1 MSQTSRRKFAKSL
14 AVASA
19 AAPLIA
25 ADLIAQTPPA
35 PPPKGTKTAEAE
47 QKPAPPSAFGKA
59 LTEMTRANYGKHLS
73 AAELEQMDKDF
84 QDYAPFVEKFREYK
98 LVNADE
104 PDFTFASLVER
115 W

>member
-1 MSQTSRRKFAKSL
+1 MSHTSRRKFAKSL
-14 AVASA
+14 AVAGA
-19 AAPLIA
+19 AAPFVA
-25 ADLIAQTPPA
+25 TDLLAQTPPA
-35 PPPKGTKTAEAE
+35 PAPEA
-47 QKPAPPSAFGKA
+47 KPSAFGKA
-59 LTEMTRANYGKHLS
+59 LTELVRANWGKHLT
-73 AAELEQMDKDF
+73 ADELSQLDKDF

>member
-1 MSQTSRRKFAKSL
+1 MSETSRRAFAKSL
-14 AVASA
+14 VAVGA
-19 AAPLIA
+19 AAPL
-25 ADLIAQTPPA
+25 LIAQTSPA
-35 PPPKGTKTAEAE
+35 ETPK
-47 QKPAPPSAFGKA
+47 PPSPFAKA

-73 AAELEQMDKDF
+73 AEELERLDKDF

>member
-1 MSQTSRRKFAKSL
+1 MSDTSRRAFAKSL
-14 AVASA
+14 VVVGT
-19 AAPLIA
+19 AAPL
-25 ADLIAQTPPA
+25 LLAQTPPA
-35 PPPKGTKTAEAE
+35 PPPTGGKTAETEAVP
-47 QKPAPPSAFGKA
+47 KPPSAFGKA

-73 AAELEQMDKDF
+73 AEELERLDKDF

-104 PDFTFASLVER
+104 PDFTFGSLVER